1 LCETGHTLKEAANI
15 LRFKA
20 ESNTTISKRQ
30 ANKTDENRVKVE
42 ESEEDGW
49 KALLGHLA
57 EEVRDL
63 AERVRILEARVLAK
77 EGQMAWWERWRDLK
91 IS

>member
-1 LCETGHTLKEAANI
+1 V
-15 LRFKA
+15 
-20 ESNTTISKRQ
+20 KRM
-30 ANKTDENRVKVE
+30 
-42 ESEEDGW
+42 GG